1 MGTEVLG
8 TGFFLPSNV
17 EASPSL
23 PLAGLGGAQAEMGGS
38 LRAYSHHRTNCEGSQ
53 PGSGCVNSLVSY
65 QMKSRAKF
73 TQACL
78 MIGFLA
84 LHFPARLGR
93 MPFASMAGTKT
104 TPEPN

>member
-17 EASPSL
+17 EASPRF
-23 PLAGLGGAQAEMGGS
+23 PLAGFGGVRAEVGGS
-38 LRAYSHHRTNCEGSQ
+38 LRASSHHRTNCEGSQ

-65 QMKSRAKF
+65 QMKSGAKF

-84 LHFPARLGR
+84 LHFLARLGW